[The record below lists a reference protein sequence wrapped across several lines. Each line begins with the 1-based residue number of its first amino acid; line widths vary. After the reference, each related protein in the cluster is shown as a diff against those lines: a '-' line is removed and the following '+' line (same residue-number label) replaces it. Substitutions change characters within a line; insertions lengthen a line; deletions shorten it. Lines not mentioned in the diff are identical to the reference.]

1 MHKVIEM
8 SHDITELETKN
19 YWLRKFRRAKTHET
33 LSHMFERAE
42 QRYSNSNKIIASI
55 YLAECQ
61 RNREIESGTILKK

>member
-1 MHKVIEM
+1 M

-42 QRYSNSNKIIASI
+42 QRHFSSKKIVASI

-61 RNREIESGTILKK
+61 RTREIESGTILKK